1 MKKFKTVI
9 LALVLMLPL
18 FRLDAFADNNTEMRG
33 VWISSVYNMDW
44 PQTKNNITAQKKEY
58 TDLLDKLKSVGMNTV
73 IVQIRP
79 KSDALYKSSINPWS
93 EYLTGTQGKDP
104 GYDPLV
110 FLIDEAHKRGMEF
123 HAWLN
128 PYRITTS
135 GTDTSKLASNN
146 PAVLHPDW
154 VVKHSI
160 SNGEAL
166 IYNPGLP
173 EVRQYIVDTVK
184 EIVTNYNVDGI
195 HFDDYFYRSGIDDDK
210 EYKMYGNGMSKDDWR
225 RENVNTLLQ
234 EVKTCIKSIKPNVK
248 FGVSPSGIWKNK
260 LIQLDQTQKEKKATI
275 VIMQIL
281 ELG

>member
-1 MKKFKTVI
+1 MKKFKAVI
-9 LALVLMLPL
+9 LALVLILPL
-18 FRLDAFADNNTEMRG
+18 FRLDVFADTNTEMRG

-104 GYDPLV
+104 GYDPLT

-166 IYNPGLP
+166 MYNPGLP
-173 EVRQYIVDTVK
+173 QVRQYIVDTVK
-184 EIVTNYNVDGI
+184 EIVTNYDVDGI
-195 HFDDYFYRSGIDDDK
+195 HFDDYFYRDGIQDD
-210 EYKMYGNGMSKDDWR
+210 ETYKIYY
-225 RENVNTLLQ
+225 
-234 EVKTCIKSIKPNVK
+234 
-248 FGVSPSGIWKNK
+248 
-260 LIQLDQTQKEKKATI
+260 KK
-275 VIMQIL
+275 
-281 ELG
+281 